1 MSDSENLDYLQPDF
15 DPRTLTVPRLRSI
28 LVTYGVQYPA
38 TAKKGQ
44 LIDIFLDE
52 VAPRSAKIL
61 AERARAKRTSR
72 GIVDVES
79 SNSSSTD
86 FMDDMAPPVRT
97 ATRSRSPRKVSR
109 LRSEG
114 PSDHDEPER
123 RAPVSPRKRSTRSTS
138 RQLLSE
144 ADTDDDVA
152 ASKTPRAAPRRA
164 VINAGGGAATKTP
177 RVAPRR
183 SVIDSDSDT
192 AARTPR
198 AAHHPS
204 VTPHV
209 KLEPPAAEES
219 GLVGYDGIDTTSIR
233 KPQPKDS
240 DTVFTNDNPF
250 QSGSSPP
257 QALKTPSHRRRTTGG
272 GGGIDSVVSK
282 AASTA
287 RRRTDGPVLEAHSRK
302 ISRSYEIPVS
312 ALKAP
317 RTPEAPTMVEA
328 GEEFTPDAQ
337 LELAQEEA
345 AHGAIARRQPQ
356 PKRAGVSFTTPVLV
370 LLVTLLGAY
379 AGWYRQEKI
388 KVGYCGLGQPA
399 TQILPPDVQD
409 KLPDWANLVLE
420 PQCEACPAHA
430 YCFDDFTVT
439 CDDDYILKPHP
450 LSLGGLV
457 PLPPTCEP
465 DGVKARRVQAIA
477 DKAVEELR
485 DRRAKFECGDAAT
498 EEGKPVEA
506 PSVEEDVLKEIVG
519 GKRSKKLS
527 KQEFDD
533 LWVAALGEIKG
544 RDEVEVETVQATDPG
559 GFPNTYLSS
568 TSHAS
573 VPYACAAQLY
583 VRRGLE
589 RYRYGIAAL
598 AFSLVALFSSFQYAR
613 VSYRRRKAMA
623 ERVPRLVDVVL
634 EKLASQKELAYEA
647 GGHEDPFLFLPNL
660 RDDVLRAEHKLRERE
675 RIWDRVRVV
684 VEQNSNVRQGQ
695 RESHNG
701 EIGRAWEWI
710 GPTTGGGGGGDG
722 GRRRTLGGS
731 GRMSWGGGGGGAGLR
746 TDDDA
751 AGSPGP
757 RTPVSETP
765 EAKSGL
771 HRKWQEGTRA
781 LF

>member
-61 AERARAKRTSR
+61 AERARAKRSSR

-86 FMDDMAPPVRT
+86 FMDDMVPPARN

-109 LRSEG
+109 RLQSEG
-114 PSDHDEPER
+114 PSDLDEPER
-123 RAPVSPRKRSTRSTS
+123 RAPISPRKRSTRSTS
-138 RQLLSE
+138 RQLLSD
-144 ADTDDDVA
+144 ADSDHDVPA
-152 ASKTPRAAPRRA
+152 TKTPRAVSRHSFIDADGDVASKTPRAAPRRSVMDTDA
-164 VINAGGGAATKTP
+164 EAAAK
-177 RVAPRR
+177 
-183 SVIDSDSDT
+183 
-192 AARTPR
+192 TPR
-198 AAHHPS
+198 AAPHRS

-209 KLEPPAAEES
+209 RLEPPTAEES
-219 GLVGYDGIDTTSIR
+219 DQFGYDGIGTASTR
-233 KPQPKDS
+233 KPSPKVS
-240 DTVFTNDNPF
+240 SAVFTNDNPF

-257 QALKTPSHRRRTTGG
+257 QALKTPSNRRRTTG

-287 RRRTDGPVLEAHSRK
+287 RRRTDGPVLEQPSRK

-317 RTPEAPTMVEA
+317 RTPEPPRMVEA
-328 GEEFTPDAQ
+328 GEEFTPDEQ

-345 AHGAIARRQPQ
+345 THSAIARRQP
-356 PKRAGVSFTTPVLV
+356 PAKRAGVSLTTPVLV

-379 AGWYRQEKI
+379 AGWYRQEKV

-399 TQILPPDVQD
+399 TQILPQDVQD
-409 KLPDWANLVLE
+409 KLPDWAILVLE
-420 PQCEACPAHA
+420 PQCEACPTHA
-430 YCFDDFTVT
+430 YCFDDFTVS

-485 DRRAKFECGDAAT
+485 NRRAKFECGDAADD
-498 EEGKPVEA
+498 EGKPVEA
-506 PSVEEDVLKEIVG
+506 ASIEEDALKEIVG
-519 GKRSKKLS
+519 EQRSKKLS

-533 LWVAALGEIKG
+533 LWAAALGEIQS
-544 RDEVEVETVQATDPG
+544 RDEVEVETVQAGDSG

-573 VPYACAAQLY
+573 LPYACAAQLY

-589 RYRYGIAAL
+589 RYRFGIAAV
-598 AFSLVALFSSFQYAR
+598 AFSLVTLFASFQYAR

-634 EKLASQKELAYEA
+634 EKLANQKELAYEV
-647 GGHEDPFLFLPNL
+647 GGEEDPFLFLPNL
-660 RDDVLRAEHKLRERE
+660 RDDVLRAEHKLKERE
-675 RIWDRVRVV
+675 RIWERVRVV

-710 GPTTGGGGGGDG
+710 GPTAGGDG

-731 GRMSWGGGGGGAGLR
+731 RKSWGGASVR
-746 TDDDA
+746 TDDDV

-765 EAKSGL
+765 EGKSGL

-781 LF
+781 VF